1 MNARISRRSLARY
14 VASQIENGVSTGHVL
29 EELAAYLVT
38 AGREREADLVVR
50 SIEDEFASRG
60 TVIARV
66 VTAEPLTD
74 ALRTLIGAR
83 VGGDTVHLDEKIDPT
98 VLGGIRI
105 ETPDQTFDGTI
116 KRKLLTLRHA
126 KI

>member
-1 MNARISRRSLARY
+1 MNTRISRRSLANY
-14 VASQIENGVSTGHVL
+14 AVSQVEAGALVSHIL
-29 EELAAYLVT
+29 DELAAYLVST
-38 AGREREADLVVR
+38 KREREADLVVR
-50 SIEDEFASRG
+50 SIEDELADRG

-66 VTAEPLTD
+66 MTAEPLTD
-74 ALRTLIGAR
+74 ALRDQIAARIG
-83 VGGDTVHLDEKIDPT
+83 GKKVHLDELVDPA
-98 VLGGIRI
+98 VLGGVRI